1 MNNLHLQMNNKP
13 QAIGQKQA
21 IPGKHAN
28 NIQKVKLFN
37 FTNCQRNTNEDQH
50 QTICKQ
56 TKRNSGKSEQQNKRK
71 GSVLFSNLLE
81 QNQMFSYSLT
91 SCKKQHRDQHEGIV
105 SSVLPCHAG
114 ILNHSARSQLQ
125 VLCFQ
130 SNFLPM
136 HVERQSKMAQV
147 LECLPLLKRPQQ
159 SSWLFQ
165 LWPQIYW
172 LQTGKPICRRP
183 SSVSMCSSATTPSI
197 TVFQTNKA
205 NQKYN
210 TKFQI
215 NFP

>member
-136 HVERQSKMAQV
+136 HTREVTRCLNYLGPFHPWGNLANV
-147 LECLPLLKRPQQ
+147 LALGYCRHLGSEPV
-159 SSWLFQ
+159 
-165 LWPQIYW
+165 
-172 LQTGKPICRRP
+172 GKI
-183 SSVSMCSSATTPSI
+183 SLSVS
-197 TVFQTNKA
+197 KA
-205 NQKYN
+205 LSFK
-210 TKFQI
+210 
-215 NFP
+215 